1 MPLSLSY
8 ATPSTGAIS
17 EYHEIFSINI
27 DLESSKTT
35 ASVMSFVNK
44 AARTTGKF
52 AMYQQQIQ
60 IDGLPAD
67 GQNVK
72 DFAEAAL
79 VVVPPAG
86 TPPVPFPNQFD
97 FAGAEIVD

>member
-8 ATPSTGAIS
+8 ATPSTGAIA
-17 EYHEIFSINI
+17 EYHVVTSINL
-27 DLESSKTT
+27 DLENSKTT
-35 ASVMSFVNK
+35 ASVTSFVNK
-44 AARTTGKF
+44 AARIGSKS
-52 AMYQQQIQ
+52 AMFQQQIQ

-67 GQNVK
+67 GQIVK

>member
-8 ATPSTGAIS
+8 ATPSTGALA
-17 EYHEIFSINI
+17 EYHVITSINL
-27 DLESSKTT
+27 DLENSKTT
-35 ASVMSFVNK
+35 ASVMSFMNK
-44 AARTTGKF
+44 AARTAGKF
-52 AMYQQQIQ
+52 AMFQQQVQ
-60 IDGLPAD
+60 IDGLPTD

-79 VVVPPAG
+79 VVVPPVG
-86 TPPVPFPNQFD
+86 TPPAPFPNQFD